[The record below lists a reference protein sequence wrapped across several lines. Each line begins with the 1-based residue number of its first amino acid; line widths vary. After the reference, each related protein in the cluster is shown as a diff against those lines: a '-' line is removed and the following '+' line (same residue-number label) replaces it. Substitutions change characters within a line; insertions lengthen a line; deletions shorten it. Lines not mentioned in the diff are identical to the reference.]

1 VPRKYA
7 FAVQLFC
14 LVIVGC
20 APQYLAD
27 LDIAAPLTGQM
38 TLIGT
43 VGPVSSGGTQAG
55 LMFLPVKPTAAS
67 TGSLSVQA
75 GFLVTDSSGSQ
86 TLSFVF
92 NSGGSAQT
100 SGNQTFSLA
109 GADPNYSL
117 YEFDVTTTAS
127 NEASIIVFNY
137 NPATIASSQYEQFV
151 VPLSTNQ
158 MGFPSY
164 QSGWAP
170 LTNNIDNGYTPIG
183 GCVEPSLPPAQ
194 DFYAVLLASGT
205 NFAQGGAQV
214 NDSTSIFP
222 STAGQAL
229 LAADS
234 ALPPFLGTT
243 TRSLYYS
250 DPTTGTSFA
259 DYFSG
264 GQWTCLG
271 LNGPTIMTGIT
282 HRIDAIL
289 TTGDLLS
296 TQGGTLRLYD
306 TGGTGTQLYAI
317 SLDGLQFCYEA
328 YIGSAPYV
336 FFSLPISLQNNEWV
350 FNIYAVP
357 TSSMR
362 SLKG

>member
-1 VPRKYA
+1 MPREYA
-7 FAVQLFC
+7 FAALLFC

-27 LDIAAPLTGQM
+27 LDIAAALARQM
-38 TLIGT
+38 TLVGT
-43 VGPVSSGGTQAG
+43 VGPVNPGGTQAG

-67 TGSLSVQA
+67 IGSLSVQA

-92 NSGGSAQT
+92 NSSGSAQT

-109 GADPNYSL
+109 GADPNYPL

-127 NEASIIVFNY
+127 NEASVIVFNY
-137 NPATIASSQYEQFV
+137 NPTTVASSQYEQFV

-164 QSGWAP
+164 QSGWAS

-183 GCVEPSLPPAQ
+183 GSVVPSQPPAQ
-194 DFYAVLLASGT
+194 DFYAVLLNSGT
-205 NFAQGGAQV
+205 NFTQGGAQV

-222 STAGQAL
+222 STTGQAL
-229 LAADS
+229 LAIDS
-234 ALPPFLGTT
+234 ALAQFLGTI

-250 DPTTGTSFA
+250 DQTTGTSFA
-259 DYFSG
+259 SYFSG
-264 GQWTCLG
+264 GQWICLE

-317 SLDGLQFCYEA
+317 SMDGLQFCYEA
-328 YIGSAPYV
+328 YIGSTPYV
-336 FFSLPISLQNNEWV
+336 FFSLPISLQNNDWA
-350 FNIYAVP
+350 FNIYAIP
-357 TSSMR
+357 TSAMR